1 MSSSGEVFKNTSEPK
16 QQNSSKNIA
25 ESLDKE
31 NQKRLF
37 SLIDRVISFEACLYH
52 QILPLKLENNNLL
65 LGIVNPEDREA
76 LDYVNSILVYMNC
89 AIATEIIK
97 PETHKEM
104 LSAYLNHKN
113 TSTEADSEKVLDSSK
128 AANDKAESTNT
139 GSFKAEV
146 SSTPPDK
153 LSVDNIGSSQNSFPD
168 RANIQVGPLNQLSI
182 ESKPVNYLPVLKL
195 PQRNSLISADKILVL
210 PPRKIW
216 EELLARVVTR
226 GIGRLYLE
234 RRPYH
239 GRILWSENGAIQSI
253 LEELQ
258 LSVFQGVLNELKRFT
273 DLSIATIVEAQQV
286 EKEYIH
292 QKQRVLL
299 RLQIIPGMYGEE
311 ATLQVL
317 RGAALKFYQNQQVSR
332 LSQDALSISQK
343 LSYKLHELQTKLLRS
358 SSKDPERIESLK
370 SLNRLLKNL
379 DRQIKSMTY

>member
-1 MSSSGEVFKNTSEPK
+1 
-16 QQNSSKNIA
+16 
-25 ESLDKE
+25 
-31 NQKRLF
+31 
-37 SLIDRVISFEACLYH
+37 H

-89 AIATEIIK
+89 AIATEIIR
-97 PETHKEM
+97 PEIHRDM

-113 TSTEADSEKVLDSSK
+113 TSTEIDSGKVLDLNE
-128 AANDKAESTNT
+128 AANDEIGDTKTNSSEAEI
-139 GSFKAEV
+139 
-146 SSTPPDK
+146 SSSPPEQ
-153 LSVDNIGSSQNSFPD
+153 LSVDNVSSSLNSFPE
-168 RANIQVGPLNQLSI
+168 RENIQITSLNRSFT
-182 ESKPVNYLPVLKL
+182 ESKSVNYLPVLQL
-195 PQRNSLISADKILVL
+195 PQRNSSISIDQIVVL
-210 PPRKIW
+210 PPRRIL
-216 EELLARVVTR
+216 EELLARVVTG

-258 LSVFQGVLNELKRFT
+258 LSLFQGVLNELKRFT
-273 DLSIATIVEAQQV
+273 NQSIATITEVQQI
-286 EKEYIH
+286 EKEYIY

-299 RLQIIPGMYGEE
+299 RLRIMPGMYGEE

-332 LSQDALSISQK
+332 LSEDVLSISQR
-343 LSYKLHELQTKLLRS
+343 LSYKLHELQGKLLRS
-358 SSKDPERIESLK
+358 SSKNPERIESLK

-379 DRQIKSMTY
+379 DRQIKSITC